1 MLHTKLF
8 ALGLFQGPNYDDR
21 ELVKPWLVA
30 MNEAP
35 NSAGWVARAKECP
48 RDIEL
53 LVYHEVMP
61 ALKDGR
67 SRFAAQAYT
76 QLREI
81 ATKAIERQANQHRL
95 DVDALEDH
103 FQRRLHGFV
112 ELDQLL
118 ATPQNPWPLWHPN
131 LNRLKQSGFKL
142 MSRIPCKWS
151 PSVPL
156 IPFVRAQALWARKD
170 FVNTRDEP
178 PEPREPSSTQPVGED
193 PRDTPKL
200 RYYRRGLEQ
209 FRCEIESLSEQGPRP
224 GRPIGVTGRT
234 AAASRIQAAIRQL
247 HKLSANSKPKASELR
262 DVTVR
267 LTAKHVITV
276 PIQHTWKEITKFE
289 EKSAWQDCLKEY
301 VDGWAES
308 LSILHGTVSPNG
320 GED

>member
-1 MLHTKLF
+1 
-8 ALGLFQGPNYDDR
+8 
-21 ELVKPWLVA
+21 
-30 MNEAP
+30 
-35 NSAGWVARAKECP
+35 
-48 RDIEL
+48 
-53 LVYHEVMP
+53 
-61 ALKDGR
+61 
-67 SRFAAQAYT
+67 
-76 QLREI
+76 
-81 ATKAIERQANQHRL
+81 
-95 DVDALEDH
+95 
-103 FQRRLHGFV
+103 
-112 ELDQLL
+112 
-118 ATPQNPWPLWHPN
+118 

-178 PEPREPSSTQPVGED
+178 LEPRKPASTQPVGPD
-193 PRDTPKL
+193 PRDTPKR

-209 FRCEIESLSEQGPRP
+209 FRREIESLSKQGP
-224 GRPIGVTGRT
+224 GRPIGVKERT

-247 HKLSANSKPKASELR
+247 RELFANELH

-276 PIQHTWKEITKFE
+276 PIQHTWNEITNFE
-289 EKSAWQDCLKEY
+289 EESAWQDCLKEY

-308 LSILHGTVSPNG
+308 LSILHGTISPIG